1 MPVYVWKGRTTAG
14 EIQTGELTLD
24 SQEEALAALRKRR
37 IIISSVREK
46 RGEVKFALPK
56 FGGSVTTR
64 DLAIFTRQFATMIN
78 AGLPLVQCLDILSK
92 QTEKENFRNV
102 IAQVMRDVEAGT
114 TLAEAL
120 GKKEHA
126 KVFDELFVNMV
137 EAGEAGGILD
147 NILQRLA
154 TYIEKAEALK
164 RKIKGA
170 MVYPAVVMSVAVLAT
185 TFMLIFIIPT
195 FARMFTGFGA
205 DLPLP
210 TKIVMGLS
218 TFLRS
223 YWWVLLGIVVAGAFA
238 FQRYYATEKG
248 HMNVDR
254 MMLRI
259 PVLGEVLRK
268 GAVAR
273 FTRTLSTL
281 ISSGVPIL
289 NGLEITARTSGNRV
303 IQEAIMAARASIRE
317 GETISA
323 PLRQS
328 TVFPQMVVQMIA
340 VGEETG
346 ALDDMLGRIADFY
359 DDEVDTSVDSLTSL
373 IEPVMIVFMGGIV
386 GGMVIAMYLP
396 MFKLINVVAGG
407 GG

>member
-1 MPVYVWKGRTTAG
+1 MPVYLWKGRTVGG

-24 SQEEALAALRKRR
+24 SQEEALSALRKRR

-46 RGEVKFALPK
+46 KNEMKMKMPNL
-56 FGGSVTTR
+56 GGGVSTR

-92 QTEKENFRNV
+92 QTEKEGFRSV

-114 TLAEAL
+114 TLAEAM
-120 GKKEHA
+120 GKKEHI

-164 RKIKGA
+164 RKIKSA
-170 MVYPAVVMSVAVLAT
+170 MVYPTVVLTVALLAT
-185 TFMLIFIIPT
+185 SFMLIFIIPT

-205 DLPLP
+205 ELPLP

-218 TFLRS
+218 SFLRS
-223 YWWVLLGIVVAGAFA
+223 YWWAMIGTLVGGSAAL
-238 FQRYYATEKG
+238 QRYYKTDKG
-248 HMNVDR
+248 HLQIDGLL
-254 MMLRI
+254 LRV
-259 PVLGEVLRK
+259 PVLGDVLRK

-303 IQEAIMAARASIRE
+303 IQNAIMAARASIRE

-323 PLRQS
+323 PLKQS
-328 TVFPQMVVQMIA
+328 TVFPQMVVQMIS

-346 ALDDMLGRIADFY
+346 ALDDMLTRIADFY
-359 DDEVDTSVDSLTSL
+359 DDEVDTAVDSLTSL
-373 IEPVMIVFMGGIV
+373 IEPIMIVVMGTIV
-386 GGMVIAMYLP
+386 GGMVVAMYLP
-396 MFKLINVVAGG
+396 MFKLINVVSGG
-407 GG
+407 K